1 MPLDIRGKFIDP
13 EMTTDAELAEGL
25 ALKQSLSEKNQP
37 SGYAGLDVTGK
48 VPMALLP
55 SELGS
60 SAGTVDG
67 GSPTSQYLTENLD
80 GGDAYGN

>member
-1 MPLDIRGKFIDP
+1 MPIDIKGKFINP
-13 EMTTDAELAEGL
+13 EMTTDEELAEGL
-25 ALKQSLSEKNQP
+25 SHKQSLSEKNQAN
-37 SGYAGLDVTGK
+37 GYAGLDATGK

-60 SAGTVDG
+60 SVGSVDG

-80 GGDAYGN
+80 GGDANGN